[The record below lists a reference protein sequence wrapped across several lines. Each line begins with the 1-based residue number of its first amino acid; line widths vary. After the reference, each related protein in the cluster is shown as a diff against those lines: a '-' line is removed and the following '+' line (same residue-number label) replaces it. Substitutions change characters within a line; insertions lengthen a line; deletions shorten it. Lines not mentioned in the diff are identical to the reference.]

1 MRDTTVLG
9 KASLLALAMAGTCD
23 VPVGIVRRAP
33 STVATSALV
42 GLWRSADG
50 EVRLTIKTDG
60 TYAGEVAGR
69 KRRAQGTYRVEGSTM
84 TLNDD
89 TGLRIP
95 VLLFDGEL
103 EMAGHRLGKA

>member
-9 KASLLALAMAGTCD
+9 KASLLALAMAGAPNA
-23 VPVGIVRRAP
+23 PVGSARRVP
-33 STVATSALV
+33 SRVATSALV

-50 EVRLTIKTDG
+50 GVRLTIRTDG

-69 KRRAQGTYRVEGSTM
+69 KRPAHGTYRVEGSTM

-89 TGLRIP
+89 SGLHTP
-95 VLLFDGEL
+95 VILFDGEL
-103 EMAGHRLGKA
+103 EMAGHRLGRA

>member
-9 KASLLALAMAGTCD
+9 KTSLLALAMAGA
-23 VPVGIVRRAP
+23 PNASVGIVRRAP

-50 EVRLTIKTDG
+50 VVRLTIKTDG

-69 KRRAQGTYRVEGSTM
+69 KQAVHGTYRVDGSTM
-84 TLNDD
+84 TLDDD
-89 TGLRIP
+89 TGLRTP
-95 VLLFDGEL
+95 VILFDGEL
-103 EMAGHRLGKA
+103 EMAGHRLGRA